1 MAGWIVA
8 TALAIALVLLGAP
21 WLTSR
26 GVAAPSFARL
36 VRLTNGSA
44 REWAPA
50 ISRDGKW
57 VAYLSDAGGTVNV
70 WIKFLAGGAPS
81 NLTERLGLELTTGGA
96 QGGLEFSPDGTSVAV
111 TARPAGSTG
120 SFETWAIPAPLPGSG
135 QGASIARRVLLQK
148 RGLGIRWSP
157 EGGQFVAVA
166 PGGLA
171 GDGLIVADRDGS
183 NVRDL
188 VKAQEGWHLH
198 WPAWSSDG
206 HIYFI
211 RTITTVTINGEPSE
225 IYRVPAQGGAI
236 EPVVETTRRAIH
248 PFPTLDGSGLIYSAN
263 PDAAGLNLWWRPI
276 EGGTPRRLTMGIGEY
291 AEPRLSAD
299 GKTLICAV
307 YDVRESLVRIPLAPK
322 AGVSQIALTEGFG
335 GDLDPH
341 VSRKGRLV
349 FSSTREGNRHLWIA
363 QDDGRGPRALTSGRF
378 VDERPAFSPD
388 DEQIAFVSDRSGRR
402 AIWVVNTNGEN
413 LRKVADA
420 PLLDTVLTWSPDM
433 KQIVFMAGAGDF
445 PGLWTASVADGQI
458 LRLPTPGAGAE
469 PAWSVER
476 KVLAYLDP
484 GTTNPPPPTRLAFLD
499 AAGVPLY
506 TMLPPPPGVAGFTN
520 GMPAWSPDGRR
531 VAVLSQNANTPS
543 SIWIVDLEAREPE
556 YRQLHEFA
564 PSVKIRGITWTADGL
579 AILAGKQEAS
589 SKIVLM
595 DQGQ

>member
-1 MAGWIVA
+1 
-8 TALAIALVLLGAP
+8 
-21 WLTSR
+21 
-26 GVAAPSFARL
+26 
-36 VRLTNGSA
+36 
-44 REWAPA
+44 
-50 ISRDGKW
+50 
-57 VAYLSDAGGTVNV
+57 
-70 WIKFLAGGAPS
+70 
-81 NLTERLGLELTTGGA
+81 LTERLGLELTTGGA

-171 GDGLIVADRDGS
+171 GDGLIVADKDGS
-183 NVRDL
+183 NVREL

-198 WPAWSSDG
+198 WPAWSPDG

-211 RTITTVTINGEPSE
+211 RTITTVTVNAEPSE
-225 IYRVPAQGGAI
+225 IYRVPAKGGAI
-236 EPVVETTRRAIH
+236 EAVVETTRRAIH
-248 PFPTLDGSGLIYSAN
+248 PFPTLDGRGLIYSAN
-263 PDAAGLNLWWRPI
+263 PDAAGLNLWWRPT

-299 GKTLICAV
+299 GKTLICTV
-307 YDVRESLVRIPLAPK
+307 YDVRESIVRIPLAPK
-322 AGVSQIALTEGFG
+322 AGVSQIALTDGSG

-349 FSSTREGNRHLWIA
+349 FSSTRAGNRHLWIA
-363 QDDGRGPRALTSGRF
+363 QDDGGRDPRALTSGRV
-378 VDERPAFSPD
+378 VDDRPAFSPD
-388 DEQIAFVSDRSGRR
+388 GEQIAFVSDRSGRR
-402 AIWVVNTNGEN
+402 AIWVVDTNGEN

-458 LRLPTPGAGAE
+458 ARLPTPGAGAE
-469 PAWSVER
+469 PAWSA

-484 GTTNPPPPTRLAFLD
+484 STTNQTRLVFLD
-499 AAGVPLY
+499 SALQPLY
-506 TMLPPPPGVAGFTN
+506 TTLPPPPANGFAN
-520 GMPAWSPDGRR
+520 GMPAWSPDGRS

-543 SIWIVDLEAREPE
+543 SIWIVDPDAREPA
-556 YRQLHEFA
+556 YRPLIEFP
-564 PSVKIRGITWTADGL
+564 PSVKIRGITWTPDGS
-579 AILAGKQEAS
+579 AILAGKQDLS